1 MSADSSGAGD
11 LPAVSA
17 VGDSDPEIAAVEA
30 SGKGELPATPAM
42 EARKPVK
49 KKRRR
54 AVRIS
59 EADQR
64 IIDAG
69 GSPSWE
75 QIRSF
80 EPNRWDGKRS
90 SSESTE
96 PESARDRAF
105 RENRPPHW

>member
-1 MSADSSGAGD
+1 MATDGSGAGSAGGAD
-11 LPAVSA
+11 GSGAGSGSAGKLPKAPAV
-17 VGDSDPEIAAVEA
+17 E
-30 SGKGELPATPAM
+30 KRTP
-42 EARKPVK
+42 PK

-75 QIRSF
+75 QIRPF
-80 EPNRWDGKRS
+80 EPNKWDGKRS
-90 SSESTE
+90 SEESVE